1 MTNRLEKETSPY
13 LLQHADNP
21 VDWYP
26 WSAEALH
33 KALEEDK
40 PIFLSIG
47 YSACHWCHVMA
58 HESFEDPRVAEI
70 MNAHFVNIK
79 VDREERPDL
88 DQVYM
93 SAVQAMTGSGGWP
106 MSVFMT
112 PQGEPFYG
120 GTYFPPQQRH
130 GMPSFAQVLLAVA
143 DAWQNRREE
152 LVRGGQQLATALAQQ
167 AALATSEGQELTDE
181 TLDSAFQRLEEQ
193 FDREHG
199 GWDAAPKF
207 PQPMALEF
215 LLRYHHSTGN
225 AGALEMVRQTL
236 DAMARGGMYDQVG
249 GGFHRYSVDNY
260 WLVPHFEKML
270 YDNAQLARVYLHAW
284 QVTGNAFFRTIAEEI
299 LDYVMREMTDPDGG
313 FYSTQDADSE
323 GEEGKYFVW
332 TPDEIRAVLDDE
344 ADDFMAAYGVTAGGN
359 FEGKNILELVGS
371 LDDRERFAA
380 ARRKLFAAR
389 GHRVPPGRDDK
400 VLGSWNG
407 LMLAAFAEAAQA
419 LERDDYRQVAER
431 NATFLLHH
439 MMTDAGRMLHTWK
452 VRENA
457 SEEPGRS
464 EEEGGN
470 GHRPPG
476 DVARWENEGG
486 PPPEVVPVRRA
497 EARINGFLED
507 YSYVIE
513 GLLALYQVEFDPRWY
528 QAAQDLADTMITHFL
543 APGGGF
549 YDTSDDHEGLI
560 VRPRDIQDNAT
571 PSGNA
576 MAATALLKLA
586 GLAVEPRYVDLA
598 EEALA
603 GVQQFLGQYPLGF
616 GQWLVALDYALS
628 RPREIAIVG
637 QPGAPDTQA
646 LLEAATSGFRP
657 HQVVALGDSDQE
669 VAAVPLLANRPA
681 VDGRAAAYVCQDF
694 ACQAPVTEPE
704 GLGAMLEQGG

>member
-260 WLVPHFEKML
+260 WLVPHFE
-270 YDNAQLARVYLHAW
+270 
-284 QVTGNAFFRTIAEEI
+284 
-299 LDYVMREMTDPDGG
+299 
-313 FYSTQDADSE
+313 
-323 GEEGKYFVW
+323 
-332 TPDEIRAVLDDE
+332 
-344 ADDFMAAYGVTAGGN
+344 
-359 FEGKNILELVGS
+359 
-371 LDDRERFAA
+371 
-380 ARRKLFAAR
+380 
-389 GHRVPPGRDDK
+389 
-400 VLGSWNG
+400 
-407 LMLAAFAEAAQA
+407 
-419 LERDDYRQVAER
+419 
-431 NATFLLHH
+431 
-439 MMTDAGRMLHTWK
+439 
-452 VRENA
+452 
-457 SEEPGRS
+457 
-464 EEEGGN
+464 
-470 GHRPPG
+470 
-476 DVARWENEGG
+476 
-486 PPPEVVPVRRA
+486 
-497 EARINGFLED
+497 
-507 YSYVIE
+507 
-513 GLLALYQVEFDPRWY
+513 
-528 QAAQDLADTMITHFL
+528 
-543 APGGGF
+543 
-549 YDTSDDHEGLI
+549 
-560 VRPRDIQDNAT
+560 
-571 PSGNA
+571 
-576 MAATALLKLA
+576 
-586 GLAVEPRYVDLA
+586 
-598 EEALA
+598 
-603 GVQQFLGQYPLGF
+603 
-616 GQWLVALDYALS
+616 
-628 RPREIAIVG
+628 
-637 QPGAPDTQA
+637 
-646 LLEAATSGFRP
+646 
-657 HQVVALGDSDQE
+657 
-669 VAAVPLLANRPA
+669 
-681 VDGRAAAYVCQDF
+681 
-694 ACQAPVTEPE
+694 
-704 GLGAMLEQGG
+704 